1 MENENLLEKPIWQM
15 TGQEFLALNQQ
26 TTNMEKSENKN
37 PISEI
42 TLNKK
47 YVYGIRGIANLL
59 NCSIAKANRIKKK
72 GIIDD
77 AIIQEGRSIMVDVDL
92 ALKLIKN
99 SNNNKSEL

>member
-15 TGQEFLALNQQ
+15 TGQEFLTLTQQ

-42 TLNKK
+42 TPNKK

-92 ALKLIKN
+92 ALKLIRN